1 MLTNRAARGEASGR
15 GEARWGGVR
24 GEECLEY
31 RNQGQ
36 RFNSISIPGM
46 KVYTAGQIT
55 QITD

>member
-1 MLTNRAARGEASGR
+1 MRRR
-15 GEARWGGVR
+15 GEARRGVGGVG